1 MVCSPP
7 RHSPPLQCPFRSL
20 TEERHHCNALPLSDT
35 HTHTAAAAVL
45 LSCIG
50 WLGSQSQASI
60 MRCSAERDHAHD
72 RRRRAAVQE
81 EADGLQGP
89 HALLRS
95 LRRGAAGFSVIRRHL
110 LLVVVVV
117 VREEVVAVERRCRHG
132 VFARRSG
139 RAT

>member
-1 MVCSPP
+1 
-7 RHSPPLQCPFRSL
+7 
-20 TEERHHCNALPLSDT
+20 
-35 HTHTAAAAVL
+35 
-45 LSCIG
+45 
-50 WLGSQSQASI
+50 

-72 RRRRAAVQE
+72 RHRRAAVQEE

-117 VREEVVAVERRCRHG
+117 REEEVAVE
-132 VFARRSG
+132 
-139 RAT
+139 